1 MKIVIRMDDIAPG
14 MDMGK
19 FRRFKRILD
28 EHGIKPLIG
37 VVPDNEDPKL
47 MAGDDDDVRIAQDT
61 ESGVKV
67 SDREEGPF
75 DIEDNKD
82 EGFGSE
88 KDAEFWRMVR
98 SLQTEG
104 WIIAMHGLHHKYTTK
119 KGGLLPLNKQ
129 SEFAGIDLEEQ
140 IKMLRQGKKILESHG
155 IATDFFMAPSHSY
168 DKNTIRALLETG
180 FRRITDGFG
189 TKAYR
194 RFDIT
199 FYPISYNKKS
209 AVKNNSEGFTTFV
222 VHTGTMTGDDFAYY
236 EKLFSEK
243 NVVSFN
249 EWLSVEPVEA
259 SDFQGIKE
267 YIMARVKYIL
277 VHKKF

>member
-1 MKIVIRMDDIAPG
+1 MKIVIRMDDITPG

-19 FRRFKRILD
+19 FRRFKRLLD

-37 VVPDNEDPKL
+37 VVPDNKDPKL
-47 MAGDDDDVRIAQDT
+47 IVTEDDDVKVVHKK
-61 ESGVKV
+61 EYGVK
-67 SDREEGPF
+67 ETGT
-75 DIEDNKD
+75 D
-82 EGFGSE
+82 EGAFNNVAGSSKQPASE
-88 KDAEFWRMVR
+88 KDADFWRMVR

-104 WIIAMHGLHHKYTTK
+104 WIIAMHGLSHVYTTK
-119 KGGLLPLNKQ
+119 KGGMLPLNKQ
-129 SEFAGIDLEEQ
+129 SEFAGIDLEKQ
-140 IKMLRQGKKILESHG
+140 IEMLRAGKKILSDHG

-168 DKNTIRALLETG
+168 DRNTIRALLETG

-189 TKAYR
+189 DNCYR

-209 AVKNNSEGFTTFV
+209 MVNNSKEGFTTFV

-236 EKLFSEK
+236 EKLFNEAD
-243 NVVSFN
+243 VVSWG
-249 EWLSVEPVEA
+249 EWLSREPVEA